1 MSLILGFDAGGTF
14 TDSVVFNSVSKKII
28 SEGKSLTTNTDLS
41 KGIKDSIEISLN
53 KISFDDQK
61 NIKLVVLSST
71 LATNS
76 VVNSTGCRVGLIL
89 VGFDQSILKNKI
101 LFDSCNN
108 GQIILISGGHDAEG
122 NEKENLS
129 FSRLKD
135 FLKDSK
141 IESIAIASQF
151 STRNPEHENKIRDY
165 LRKNSSLPITCSHE
179 LSYELNGPKRAVTCV
194 LNASLTHIIDN
205 LINDIE
211 KILIEK
217 KIYSKLMVVKGDGSL
232 INTAT
237 ARFRPIDTTM
247 SGPAASSIGA
257 VWLTEKKNA
266 FIVDIGGTTTDISMI
281 KSGYP
286 TVSKK
291 GAKIGKWDTMVEA
304 LSISTIGLGGDS
316 QVSFGIKQN
325 ESLSLGPK
333 RHVPLC
339 IKAQEHPIIIEYLKK
354 QSNFP
359 IYNLSDGLFV
369 WKKKIKKSPDW
380 LSKIEKTT
388 LERLFDNKPLPLS
401 DIAPNQSSLG
411 SIDRLINYNLVEVS
425 GFTPTDAA
433 HVLGLYDKFSKEA
446 SLLGAMIISKQKN
459 STGKFISSSKE
470 ELSEMVLKSL
480 FQQSSVAIF
489 DFALDEQFNDQEKKA
504 FLENKVFKETIFSD
518 NSDLVKISFKTK
530 IPIISIGASAGSYY
544 PNIAKLMKTKNI
556 TPTNFNVAGA
566 VGAAVGSIKQTIK
579 ILITKGQDEKYKVHY
594 PSKVES
600 YQSIENAIKYAKIEA
615 KSLANQKCLLNGAVG
630 LKTKVNVK
638 KKEFQI
644 SNNKKIFLECNIIA
658 TSYGNII

>member
-14 TDSVVFNSVSKKII
+14 TDSVVFDSVSKKVI
-28 SEGKSLTTNTDLS
+28 SKGKALTTNHDLS
-41 KGIKDSIEISLN
+41 KGIKNSIEISLDR
-53 KISFDDQK
+53 ISLNDQK
-61 NIKLVVLSST
+61 NIKLVVVSST

-89 VGFDQSILKNKI
+89 VGFDHSILKNSI
-101 LFDSCNN
+101 LSEACNN
-108 GQIILISGGHDAEG
+108 GEIILINGGHDAEG
-122 NEKENLS
+122 NEKEKLNLAK
-129 FSRLKD
+129 LKN
-135 FLKDSK
+135 FVKDYK

-165 LRKNSSLPITCSHE
+165 LRKKTSLPITCSHE
-179 LSYELNGPKRAVTCV
+179 LSFELNGPKRALTCV

-257 VWLTEKKNA
+257 LWLTERKNA
-266 FIVDIGGTTTDISMI
+266 FIVDIGGTTTDISLI

-286 TVSKK
+286 IVSKK

-316 QVSFGIKQN
+316 QVSFSKNPN

-333 RHVPLC
+333 RHVPLS
-339 IKAQEHPIIIEYLKK
+339 IKALEHPIIIETLKK

-359 IYNLSDGLFV
+359 INNPTDGLFV
-369 WKKKIKKSPDW
+369 WKKKVKRSPGW
-380 LSKIEKTT
+380 LSKIEKSSF
-388 LERLFDNKPLPLS
+388 ERLFENKPLPLS
-401 DIAPNQSSLG
+401 DIAPNQASLG
-411 SIDRLINYNLVEVS
+411 AIDRLINYNLVEVS

-433 HVLGLYDKFSKEA
+433 HVLGAYDKFSKEA
-446 SLLGAMIISKQKN
+446 SILGAIIITKQKN
-459 STGKFISSSKE
+459 GSGKFIASSKE
-470 ELSEMVLKSL
+470 ELSEIVLKRL
-480 FQQSSVAIF
+480 FEQSSLAIF
-489 DFALDEQFNDQEKKA
+489 DFALNEQFEDQEKKV
-504 FLENKVFKETIFSD
+504 FLKNKVFQESIFSD
-518 NSDLVKISFKTK
+518 NNNLVKFFFKTK
-530 IPIISIGASAGSYY
+530 IPIVSIGASANLYY
-544 PNIAKLMKTKNI
+544 PNIAKLLNTKNI
-556 TPTNFNVAGA
+556 TPKNFSVAGA

-579 ILITKGQDEKYKVHY
+579 ILITKGQDEKYKVHS

-600 YQSIENAIKYAKIEA
+600 YQSIEKAIKYAKKEA
-615 KSLANQKCLLNGAVG
+615 KSIANQKCLLNGAVD
-630 LKTKVNVK
+630 LKTKVKVF

-644 SNNKKIFLECNIIA
+644 NNNKRIFLECNIIA